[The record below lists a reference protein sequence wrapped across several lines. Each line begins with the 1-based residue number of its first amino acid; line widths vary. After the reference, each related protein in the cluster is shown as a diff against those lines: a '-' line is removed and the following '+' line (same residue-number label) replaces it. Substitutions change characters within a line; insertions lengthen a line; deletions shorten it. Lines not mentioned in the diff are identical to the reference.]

1 MAKVKAGSLAGKIL
15 KDAGASYLFG
25 IPGGHIYP
33 LMEGCEE
40 AGIPFISVRNEM
52 NAAFAA
58 EGWALTTGQLGLCTG
73 TAGPGVTNL
82 LTGMG
87 NAKCGGYPVLYF
99 GGRAREGE
107 FDINQLQD
115 FETLPVVASMCKSA
129 KAVYNPARLPEY
141 IQRAATIALTGSPGP
156 TYVEMA
162 RNYVDEEIDP
172 DTLPTLP
179 PVLGIGDGRVS
190 AAPAAVAEA
199 AALIDKAERP
209 VVLIGGGAWWSQAQD
224 ALTAFVEKTNIP
236 FFTRNAARGII
247 PDFHP
252 LYGGLAYNH
261 PVLKNTM
268 PQVDLVI
275 VVGTRPGFTL
285 NAAHLPAGV
294 PIVRI
299 DIDPAEISKSMSVT
313 VPLVGDARTVVEQL
327 TEACSEGDRSEW
339 LAAINDIKT
348 GVMMMALPNLTSEAT
363 PIHPLRLMF
372 ELYQRGDADTIFCID
387 GGDSATWGSAVLPA
401 TGPGQHLS
409 LASTSFGPLGVGMGY
424 AIAAKLAH
432 PEKKVIMLTGDGAF
446 GYNVLEYDTCIRY
459 GLNIVTVVLN
469 DNQWGMILRSEAKK
483 SEHLDPIGLI
493 LRETRYDEVVRALG
507 GYGEFV
513 TAPDDI
519 GPAIDRAFE
528 SGLPACVNVMTDP
541 QYGPEF

>member
-1 MAKVKAGSLAGKIL
+1 MAKVKAGSLAGKVL
-15 KDAGASYLFG
+15 KDAGASYIFG

-52 NAAFAA
+52 NGAFAA
-58 EGWALTTGQLGLCTG
+58 EGWALTTAKLGLCTG

-99 GGRAREGE
+99 GGRARESE
-107 FDINQLQD
+107 FDVNQLQD
-115 FETLPVVASMCKSA
+115 FETLPLVASMCKSA
-129 KAVYNPARLPEY
+129 KAVYNPLRLPEY
-141 IQRAATIALTGSPGP
+141 VQRAATIAATGKPGP
-156 TYVEMA
+156 TYIEMA
-162 RNYVDEEIDP
+162 RNYVDEELEADDLP
-172 DTLPTLP
+172 ALGPALTL
-179 PVLGIGDGRVS
+179 GDGRT
-190 AAPAAVAEA
+190 AADPAEVAKA
-199 AALIDKAERP
+199 AALIDKAIRP
-209 VVLIGGGAWWSQAQD
+209 IILIGGGAWWSQAQD

-247 PDFHP
+247 SDFHP

-261 PVLKNTM
+261 PVLKQTM
-268 PQVDLVI
+268 PLTDLII
-275 VVGTRPGFTL
+275 VVGTRTGFTL
-285 NAAHLPAGV
+285 NQALIPAGV

-313 VPLVGDARTVVEQL
+313 VPLVGDARTVVAQL
-327 TEACSEGDRSEW
+327 TEACAATEREEW
-339 LAAINDIKT
+339 LAALGEIKME
-348 GVMMMALPNLTSEAT
+348 VMTMAMPGLMSEET

-372 ELYQRGDADTIFCID
+372 ELYQRGTPDTIFCID

-409 LASTSFGPLGVGMGY
+409 LAATSFGPLGVGMGY
-424 AIAAKLAH
+424 AMAAKLAH
-432 PEKKVIMLTGDGAF
+432 PEKNVILLTGDGAI
-446 GYNVLEYDTCIRY
+446 GYNIMEYDTCMRY

-469 DNQWGMILRSEAKK
+469 DKQWGMILRSEAKK

-493 LRETRYDEVVRALG
+493 LRETHYEEIVTALG
-507 GYGEFV
+507 GHGEFV
-513 TAPDDI
+513 EDPADL
-519 GPAIDRAFE
+519 GPAIDRALA
-528 SGLPACVNVMTDP
+528 SGLPALVNVMTDP